1 MDELDLAQQKAEAVL
16 ITNRMKRNTISIRVG
31 NHSTTSKP
39 AIKYLVVMIEEK
51 IYFEGH
57 LGIH

>member
-39 AIKYLVVMIEEK
+39 TIKYLVVMIEEK

-57 LGIH
+57 LGIL